1 MNTTEYKRQYGYGSF
16 TCIYPGL
23 KAWMEFNDW
32 NMTRLAKEANVTRSA
47 LSKNLMGINS
57 MSMYTIRQIMS
68 VTGLTFEQAFG
79 DVITVE
85 EARKER

>member
-1 MNTTEYKRQYGYGSF
+1 MNTTEYKRQYGYVTF

-23 KAWMEFNDW
+23 KAWMERHDW
-32 NMTRLAKEANVTRSA
+32 NLTRLAKETYITRSTLA
-47 LSKNLMGINS
+47 KNLNGLNS

-79 DVITVE
+79 EVITVE
-85 EARKER
+85 EAREER

>member
-23 KAWMEFNDW
+23 KAWMEFHDW

-79 DVITVE
+79 EVITPE
-85 EARKER
+85 EAREER